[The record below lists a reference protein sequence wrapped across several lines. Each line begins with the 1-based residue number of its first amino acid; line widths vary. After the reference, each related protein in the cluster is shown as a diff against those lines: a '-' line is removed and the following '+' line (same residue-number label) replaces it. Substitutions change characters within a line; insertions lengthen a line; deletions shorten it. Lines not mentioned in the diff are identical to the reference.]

1 MFHVG
6 FSFHSRIVAEA
17 QIHGQSLLRT
27 PHSMFRETSKPLWA
41 SEKCL
46 ITSQLSKPSYFP
58 SQHKPFCSP
67 VGLQFNQSFAHQET
81 VSSKQSRTMRK
92 RWRVK
97 EGRQEAVH
105 NDRLAGL
112 LPFSEVR
119 LCWLSGWQLNPRR
132 PSQEAAH
139 WARHRRCGGP
149 RRAETST
156 RSSSRSWTSH
166 FRGLCRVSPPGVWTS
181 CHRTPPMHPCSPRV
195 WRATLKSSC
204 LSVLSKETVV
214 TTRRGNLA
222 WGNEVKP
229 KHPSPE
235 WAHSNFST
243 QGSATFINVY
253 KLQLWVLDLHLT
265 GSHRRKPLSLILFFL
280 SPTSEMPAKRKGGA
294 NAPFTHCPSRA

>member
-17 QIHGQSLLRT
+17 QSHGQSLLRT
-27 PHSMFRETSKPLWA
+27 PHSMFRETSKPLWT
-41 SEKCL
+41 SKKCQGAVHL

-105 NDRLAGL
+105 SDRLAGL

-149 RRAETST
+149 RRAGA
-156 RSSSRSWTSH
+156 
-166 FRGLCRVSPPGVWTS
+166 GLLVQEVQAGAEL
-181 CHRTPPMHPCSPRV
+181 PMSGAC
-195 WRATLKSSC
+195 AD
-204 LSVLSKETVV
+204 SVLPGCEPLATEPLPCTHAAPGFGGPPRRAHVYQFWAERQWWPPEGET
-214 TTRRGNLA
+214 
-222 WGNEVKP
+222 
-229 KHPSPE
+229 
-235 WAHSNFST
+235 
-243 QGSATFINVY
+243 
-253 KLQLWVLDLHLT
+253 
-265 GSHRRKPLSLILFFL
+265 
-280 SPTSEMPAKRKGGA
+280 
-294 NAPFTHCPSRA
+294 